1 MNVERVFYVAKGNDP
16 YDHFMYVCGPNERG
30 LYASCH
36 VYPVDGGQHLQ
47 EGVMRMVR
55 EDAFAGKI
63 ETDIH
68 ESSRVMTYLHKSLSA
83 HGKGGRR

>member
-1 MNVERVFYVAKGNDP
+1 MSNERVFYVARGNDP
-16 YDHFMYVCGPNERG
+16 YDHFMYVCGPNESG

-36 VYPVDGGQHLQ
+36 VYPIDDGRHLQ

-55 EDAFAGKI
+55 EDAFADKI
-63 ETDIH
+63 ETDRH
-68 ESSRVMTYLHKSLSA
+68 ELSRVIAALHKSLSA